1 MQNISEL
8 MVQMKN
14 VFKKRAVRKRKK
26 ANISLSCLREMHLLH
41 FFAINLYVCAST
53 FFLSFSLSCSMLS
66 HPSLSH
72 PKQTAKSTLSLL
84 HQQLYS
90 SVAFGLLS

>member
-26 ANISLSCLREMHLLH
+26 ANISLSRLREMHLLH
-41 FFAINLYVCAST
+41 FFAITLYVCAST
-53 FFLSFSLSCSMLS
+53 FFIFFY
-66 HPSLSH
+66 HFH
-72 PKQTAKSTLSLL
+72 
-84 HQQLYS
+84 
-90 SVAFGLLS
+90 